1 VNNKEENTSNS
12 LSLHDN
18 KIMYTH
24 DTLKSLKYGS
34 NYSPSFTIKATILEF
49 EHSNKNYYY
58 GCPNKICRKKLAKND
73 EEWFC
78 PGCEQN
84 IIEPN
89 YYYTL
94 SLILSPFIN

>member
-1 VNNKEENTSNS
+1 
-12 LSLHDN
+12 
-18 KIMYTH
+18 MYMY
-24 DTLKSLKYGS
+24 DILKSLKYGS

-58 GCPNKICRKKLAKND
+58 GCPNKICRKKLVKND

-89 YYYTL
+89 YYCTL
-94 SLILSPFIN
+94 SLRIINLTGNMHLIFLENLFLFY

>member
-1 VNNKEENTSNS
+1 
-12 LSLHDN
+12 
-18 KIMYTH
+18 MYMY
-24 DTLKSLKYGS
+24 DILKSLKYGS

-58 GCPNKICRKKLAKND
+58 GCPNKICRKKLVKND

-94 SLILSPFIN
+94 SLRIINLTGNMHLIFLENLFLFY

>member
-1 VNNKEENTSNS
+1 
-12 LSLHDN
+12 
-18 KIMYTH
+18 MYMY
-24 DTLKSLKYGS
+24 DILKSLKYGS

-49 EHSNKNYYY
+49 EHSNKNYYF
-58 GCPNKICRKKLAKND
+58 GCPNKISRKKLVKND

-94 SLILSPFIN
+94 SLRIINLTGNMHLIFLENLFLFY